1 MAAHD
6 AISLTTAMPSSSM
19 DSSSSSSF
27 CFHSRSSAAM
37 RAATHSRSSGADF
50 DLAAAS
56 AMNFAAAAATC
67 GDRAAAAAGKACLW
81 QNCFIALSF
90 MGRPRLAPAD
100 ASAAVSWNSP
110 KYRETPRAFSAAGA
124 AYTATA
130 PAAAADLP
138 TFSIFSLGASAK
150 IASTTSLS
158 ADSPGV
164 AGGAL
169 PSPSSLSFLCFLVG
183 WWSGGSTGPLA
194 ATNAAAKSSAAAL
207 AVAPHDP
214 PSSASASSIA
224 SDVAA
229 SPTAFNRAYS
239 SGSSTR
245 RSSSRSVSAAWGTTH
260 VTIIRRSAALRAS
273 SVAASPVSAHHAA
286 VRVDLSR
293 VAESTDSRLAK
304 ASATAASLAAFA
316 LATTTLAPTI
326 RPRLSAHPSR
336 VDAWRVTSAL
346 ASRSARL
353 AAIHSSSDV
362 SSGSKARHRFSIEL
376 KTD

>member
-1 MAAHD
+1 
-6 AISLTTAMPSSSM
+6 
-19 DSSSSSSF
+19 
-27 CFHSRSSAAM
+27 M
-37 RAATHSRSSGADF
+37 RAATHSRSSGADL

-138 TFSIFSLGASAK
+138 TFSIFSLGASAT
-150 IASTTSLS
+150 IASTTSFS

-183 WWSGGSTGPLA
+183 WWSAWSTGPLA